1 MRKWDS
7 VYRNRKENFT
17 DWKKIKKICVNGQR
31 RAGNAERN
39 AGHV

>member
-1 MRKWDS
+1 MGLCIQEQKGEL
-7 VYRNRKENFT
+7 YRLEE
-17 DWKKIKKICVNGQR
+17 IKKICVNGQR